1 MTSAAQTRNHGITHD
16 DWQQLDSPKCPV
28 CSEKLGTYGGKASL
42 VCGHKGCVEC
52 LQQVQSRSIIARCP
66 LCQTPFELEVK
77 VGTNPDLEG
86 TLEFDWPGTPKF
98 DDDTGEYGPAD
109 SQRKEIKFDC
119 VEQQFRPC
127 AYEEFN
133 TWTPVTYPHPDVVD
147 DAGSLCSTWPS
158 EDNRAIQEVQ
168 NGQSNVSAGD
178 VVGGTLSACSK
189 SLPLSSEP
197 GYLDAS
203 QHPDQGNFN
212 TCLEDTWAS
221 VHIPSAPPFLSHS
234 QESTNV
240 LRSVLEAEPPQWIPD
255 SARRS
260 CMQCHA
266 KFQPLTR
273 GRHHCRFCGGIFCRS
288 CSKGKCLLP
297 FKFMDRDPQRVCDA
311 CYQNLEPIQGFLIN
325 MISNASQ
332 LAIHDVTDLTC
343 MRGWL
348 NNPIGLSMQD
358 EIYKATNTLK
368 NFCKVG
374 AIKSEQKI
382 PGAVL
387 RGAKGLAILT
397 VVKVG
402 MVLTYKVGTG
412 LLIARRDDGS
422 WSPPAAIMSCGLG
435 WGVQVGGELVDFI
448 VVLRSTK
455 AVKAFSGRVHL
466 SVGAGLSASVGPVG
480 RLAEADV
487 RVGEK
492 GATACYTYSCS
503 QGAFVGVSL
512 EGNVVASRVEANA
525 RFYGDMYLT
534 PEYILFGSVPTPK
547 AAAPLY
553 HALRDLFA
561 TMGG

>member
-1 MTSAAQTRNHGITHD
+1 MTSAVHTGNHGIVLHD
-16 DWQQLDSPKCPV
+16 DWQQLEDSTCPV
-28 CSEKLGTYGGKASL
+28 CSERLGTYGGPTSL

-52 LQQVQSRSIIARCP
+52 LQETCSIVAQCP
-66 LCQTPFELEVK
+66 QCQAPFELEMK
-77 VGTNPDLEG
+77 RGTDTDLEG
-86 TLEFDWPGTPKF
+86 SLEFEWPGTPKF
-98 DDDTGEYGPAD
+98 DDDRGEYGPAD
-109 SQRKEIKFDC
+109 SQAKEIKLDC

-133 TWTPVTYPHPDVVD
+133 TWTPVTYPRQDVQDVVD
-147 DAGSLCSTWPS
+147 EAGSTLRS
-158 EDNRAIQEVQ
+158 EDKRAIDTVPYRQPHV
-168 NGQSNVSAGD
+168 NTANAAS
-178 VVGGTLSACSK
+178 GTLSVCSK
-189 SLPLSSEP
+189 SLPLSAEP
-197 GYLDAS
+197 GCLDAS
-203 QHPDQGNFN
+203 QHLNQDILN
-212 TCLEDTWAS
+212 TGLDDTWAS
-221 VHIPSAPPFLSHS
+221 VHIPTAPPFLGHS
-234 QESTNV
+234 QESDDILRCV
-240 LRSVLEAEPPQWIPD
+240 LNTEPPQWIPD
-255 SARRS
+255 SARSR

-273 GRHHCRFCGGIFCRS
+273 GRHHCRFCGGIYCRS

-297 FKFMDRDPQRVCDA
+297 LKFMNRDPQRVCDG
-311 CYQNLEPIQGFLIN
+311 CYQNLEPIQGFLIS
-325 MISNASQ
+325 MISNAVQ
-332 LAIHDVTDLTC
+332 IAVHDVTDLTC

-358 EIYKATNTLK
+358 EIYKATNTLR

-402 MVLTYKVGTG
+402 VVLTYKVGTG
-412 LLIARRDDGS
+412 LLIARRNDGS
-422 WSPPAAIMSCGLG
+422 WSAPAAIMSCGLG
-435 WGVQVGGELVDFI
+435 WGLQVGGELVDFI

-455 AVKAFSGRVHL
+455 AVKAFSGRMHV
-466 SVGAGLSASVGPVG
+466 SVGAGLSASVGPLG

-487 RVGEK
+487 GVGDK
-492 GATACYTYSCS
+492 GAAACYTYSCS
-503 QGAFVGVSL
+503 QGAFVGVSF
-512 EGNVVASRVEANA
+512 EGNVVASRVETNS

-534 PEYILFGSVPTPK
+534 PDYILFGSVAIPK

-553 HALRDLFA
+553 SALHDLFA